1 MMMMKEMAIMD
12 ITVRDYGRRSSKTRF
27 YISFEDLPWDIETEE
42 FWPETDE
49 YVWNRWKE
57 EVEKEIC
64 GIGIVRV
71 EFKVLENWGKNEL
84 NTFYVKEF

>member
-1 MMMMKEMAIMD
+1 MFMMKEMAIMD
-12 ITVRDYGRRSSKTRF
+12 ITVRDYGWGFSKTRL
-27 YISFEDLPWDIETEE
+27 YIPFEDLPWDIETEE

-49 YVWNRWKE
+49 YVWDRWKE

-64 GIGIVRV
+64 GNGIVKI

-84 NTFYVKEF
+84 RTFHVKEF